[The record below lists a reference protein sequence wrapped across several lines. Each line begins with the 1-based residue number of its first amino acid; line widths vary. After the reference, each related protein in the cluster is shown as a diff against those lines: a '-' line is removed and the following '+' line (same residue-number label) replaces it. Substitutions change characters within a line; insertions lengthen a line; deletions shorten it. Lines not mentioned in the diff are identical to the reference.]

1 MSGEVSLSEL
11 KAFPYLLPVV
21 EKMSE
26 GQLIQPEEV
35 EPYNGLGAYLG
46 KFSDAECLVRID
58 EKNGEVWGKCTCLQ
72 YDEGKPCVHI
82 ASMFFHLRQNDGGKD
97 AEDEPEEVEKIIKGD
112 LPDISKSAIVTKV
125 VPADTPEEGKK
136 RAIDF
141 VKKSQATELQIVK
154 KLDDL
159 DEQIAIKEYVAG
171 SVPLVYEIPSR
182 NGKKFEL
189 SIRGWV
195 QAMLYQGNI
204 EIEDVKFEE
213 VGGKI
218 VAKAFVIDKA
228 HNIKVVGIAE
238 RASNQDFFYTTLA
251 SKAIRNALKKIISP
265 AFEQRVIKE
274 AIESKLVLTLKPSD
288 IREVA
293 PP

>member
-1 MSGEVSLSEL
+1 
-11 KAFPYLLPVV
+11 
-21 EKMSE
+21 
-26 GQLIQPEEV
+26 
-35 EPYNGLGAYLG
+35 
-46 KFSDAECLVRID
+46 
-58 EKNGEVWGKCTCLQ
+58 
-72 YDEGKPCVHI
+72 
-82 ASMFFHLRQNDGGKD
+82 MFFHLRQNDGG
-97 AEDEPEEVEKIIKGD
+97 EVEKSSN
-112 LPDISKSAIVTKV
+112 LESKE
-125 VPADTPEEGKK
+125 TPEEGKK
-136 RAIDF
+136 RAMNF
-141 VKKSQATELQIVK
+141 VKNAQSQVELQIIK
-154 KLDDL
+154 KIDDL

-195 QAMLYQGNI
+195 QAMLYQGNF
-204 EIEDVKFEE
+204 EIEGVKFEE

-218 VAKAFVIDKA
+218 VAKAFVVDKV
-228 HNIKVVGIAE
+228 HNVKVVGIAE

-274 AIESKLVLTLKPSD
+274 TMDSKLVPTLRPSD
-288 IREVA
+288 FREVA

>member
-1 MSGEVSLSEL
+1 VSEIGLSEL
-11 KAFPYLLPVV
+11 KAFPYPLLIV
-21 EKMSE
+21 EKMTE
-26 GQLIQPEEV
+26 GQIIQPEEIKNV
-35 EPYNGLGAYLG
+35 NGDIKLG
-46 KFSDAECLVRID
+46 KFPDCETLIRID
-58 EKNGEVWGKCTCLQ
+58 EKNNEVWGKCTCLQ
-72 YDEGKPCVHI
+72 YDEGRPCVHI
-82 ASMFFHLRQNDGGKD
+82 ASMFFHLRQNDGGDK
-97 AEDEPEEVEKIIKGD
+97 EDEPGVVEKIIKGE

-125 VPADTPEEGKK
+125 EPAKDTPEEGKK
-136 RAIDF
+136 RAMDF
-141 VKKSQATELQIVK
+141 VRNAQSQATELQIIK
-154 KLDDL
+154 KIDDL

-195 QAMLYQGNI
+195 QAMLYQGNV

-213 VGGKI
+213 IGGKV
-218 VAKAFVIDKA
+218 VAKAFVVDKA
-228 HNIKVVGIAE
+228 HNVKVVGIAE
-238 RASNQDFFYTTLA
+238 RVSNQDFFYTTLA

-274 AIESKLVLTLKPSD
+274 AIESKLVLTLRD
-288 IREVA
+288 LREVA

>member
-1 MSGEVSLSEL
+1 VSEIGLSEL
-11 KAFPYLLPVV
+11 KAFPYPLPIV
-21 EKMSE
+21 EKMTE
-26 GQLIQPEEV
+26 GQIIQPEEIKNV
-35 EPYNGLGAYLG
+35 NGTEIKWG
-46 KFSDAECLVRID
+46 KFPDCETLIRID
-58 EKNGEVWGKCTCLQ
+58 EKNGEVWGKCTCLG
-72 YDEGKPCVHI
+72 YDERKPCVHI
-82 ASMFFHLRQNDGGKD
+82 ASMFFHLRQNDGGD
-97 AEDEPEEVEKIIKGD
+97 QEDEPKVVEKTDMPK
-112 LPDISKSAIVTKV
+112 PTKK
-125 VPADTPEEGKK
+125 DTPEEGKK
-136 RAIDF
+136 RAMSF
-141 VKKSQATELQIVK
+141 VRQATELQIIK
-154 KLDDL
+154 KIDDL

-218 VAKAFVIDKA
+218 VAKTFVVDKA
-228 HNIKVVGIAE
+228 HNVKVVGIAE

-251 SKAIRNALKKIISP
+251 SKAIRNALKKVISP

-274 AIESKLVLTLKPSD
+274 AIESQLVLTLRD

>member
-1 MSGEVSLSEL
+1 MTGEVSLSEL
-11 KAFPYLLPVV
+11 KAFPYPLPIV
-21 EKMSE
+21 EKMGE
-26 GQLIQPEEV
+26 GRLIQPEEV
-35 EPYNGLGAYLG
+35 KDGDGTGIKLG
-46 KFSDAECLVRID
+46 KFGDAECLVRVD
-58 EKNGEVWGKCTCLQ
+58 MKNNEVWGKCTCLG
-72 YDEGKPCVHI
+72 YDESKPCVHI
-82 ASMFFHLRQNDGGKD
+82 ASMFFHLRQNDGG
-97 AEDEPEEVEKIIKGD
+97 EVEK
-112 LPDISKSAIVTKV
+112 SKSTETRPKE
-125 VPADTPEEGKK
+125 TPEEGKK
-136 RAIDF
+136 RAINF
-141 VKKSQATELQIVK
+141 VRNAQNQVELQIIK
-154 KLDDL
+154 KIDDL

-213 VGGKI
+213 IGGKV
-218 VAKAFVIDKA
+218 VAKAFVVDKA
-228 HNIKVVGIAE
+228 HNVKVVGIAE

-274 AIESKLVLTLKPSD
+274 AMDSKLVLTLKPSD
-288 IREVA
+288 FREVA

>member
-35 EPYNGLGAYLG
+35 KPYNGLGAYLG

-82 ASMFFHLRQNDGGKD
+82 ASMFFYLRQNDGG
-97 AEDEPEEVEKIIKGD
+97 EVEK
-112 LPDISKSAIVTKV
+112 SKSTETK
-125 VPADTPEEGKK
+125 PKETPEEGKK
-136 RAIDF
+136 RAINF
-141 VKKSQATELQIVK
+141 VKNAQTTELQIVK

-171 SVPLVYEIPSR
+171 SVPLVYEIPTK
-182 NGKKFEL
+182 NGTRFEL

-213 VGGKI
+213 IGGKV
-218 VAKAFVIDKA
+218 VAKAFVVDKA
-228 HNIKVVGIAE
+228 HNVKVVGIAE

-251 SKAIRNALKKIISP
+251 SKAIRNALKKVISP